1 MGVPVEFV
9 EGTACDA
16 RESTGSW
23 RVKICRFPLLLVL
36 LGVALLAL
44 PGCGK
49 REESVDA
56 SSAQS
61 TPSAQTAPAA
71 QTASSSQATPSKPG
85 WITSYEQGQQEAKA
99 SNKLVLLDFTG
110 SDWCGWCILLDR
122 EVFSK
127 PKFKE
132 YASKNLVL
140 VELDFPRSKP
150 VPDAARTQNVRL
162 AQQYQ
167 VQGFPTIIV
176 LNGDGQLVGEFGYV
190 KGGPDAFIALLEKLR
205 KG

>member
-1 MGVPVEFV
+1 M
-9 EGTACDA
+9 
-16 RESTGSW
+16 
-23 RVKICRFPLLLVL
+23 KICRFPLFAAL

-44 PGCGK
+44 PGCG
-49 REESVDA
+49 ESSESVDA
-56 SSAQS
+56 SSAQT
-61 TPSAQTAPAA
+61 TPPAQTETAT
-71 QTASSSQATPSKPG
+71 QTLTSNQTKPSKPG
-85 WITSYEQGQQEAKA
+85 WITSYDQGQQEAKA
-99 SNKLVLLDFTG
+99 NNKLVLLDFTG
-110 SDWCGWCILLDR
+110 SDWCGWCVLLDR

-140 VELDFPRSKP
+140 VELDFPKTKP
-150 VPDAARTQNVRL
+150 VPDTIRTQNVRL
-162 AQQYQ
+162 AQLYQ

>member
-1 MGVPVEFV
+1 
-9 EGTACDA
+9 
-16 RESTGSW
+16 
-23 RVKICRFPLLLVL
+23 VKICRFSLFAAL

-44 PGCGK
+44 PGCG
-49 REESVDA
+49 ESSESVDA
-56 SSAQS
+56 SSAQT
-61 TPSAQTAPAA
+61 TPSAQTAP
-71 QTASSSQATPSKPG
+71 SNQAKPSKPG
-85 WITSYEQGQQEAKA
+85 WITSYDEGQQEAKA
-99 SNKLVLLDFTG
+99 NNKLVLLDFTG
-110 SDWCGWCILLDR
+110 SDWCGWCVLLDR

-140 VELDFPRSKP
+140 VELDFPKTKP
-150 VPDAARTQNVRL
+150 VPDTIRTQNVRL
-162 AQQYQ
+162 AQLYQ